1 MRLILKNPETLSTEF
16 YEIKDKKERIITL
29 LEKKGI
35 SPLIY
40 SVISNGKNLSLNSEL
55 KDYENSIIEFRII
68 LKGGKGGFGTLL
80 KTQPARKKLTNNFDA
95 CRDLSGRRIGHVNQ
109 EKLNKEWK
117 QKKKN
122 ESKII
127 NKYNN
132 GGKIEDVE
140 YYLKKD
146 KNIDIVKE
154 NKKFLRE
161 QENIDKMINKTFKYL
176 KKKRERINC
185 ENKDNKN
192 YKENNNF
199 FSVKEI
205 NNNVKEEFNSKEK
218 LLELLL
224 D

>member
-1 MRLILKNPETLSTEF
+1 MRLILKNTETLTTEF

-95 CRDLSGRRIGHVNQ
+95 CRDLSGRRVGHVNQ

-140 YYLKKD
+140 YYLKKH

-176 KKKRERINC
+176 KKKRIRKENDIDK
-185 ENKDNKN
+185 ENKPKENIISINDINKN
-192 YKENNNF
+192 LNEN
-199 FSVKEI
+199 
-205 NNNVKEEFNSKEK
+205 FNSKEQ

>member
-95 CRDLSGRRIGHVNQ
+95 CRDLSGRRLGHVNQ
-109 EKLNKEWK
+109 ERKMREWE
-117 QKKKN
+117 QQRN
-122 ESKII
+122 EESKII

-132 GGKIEDVE
+132 GGKFEDIEKH
-140 YYLKKD
+140 LKKD
-146 KNIDIVKE
+146 KNIDIIKA
-154 NKKFLRE
+154 NKKFLKE

-176 KKKRERINC
+176 KQKRIRNENDIDK
-185 ENKDNKN
+185 ENKPKENLISINDINKN
-192 YKENNNF
+192 LKEN
-199 FSVKEI
+199 
-205 NNNVKEEFNSKEK
+205 FNSKEQ

>member
-95 CRDLSGRRIGHVNQ
+95 CRDLSGRRLGHINQ
-109 EKLNKEWK
+109 ERKMREWK
-117 QKKKN
+117 QLRN
-122 ESKII
+122 EESKII

-132 GGKIEDVE
+132 GGKFEDIEKH
-140 YYLKKD
+140 LKKD
-146 KNIDIVKE
+146 KNIDIIKA
-154 NKKFLRE
+154 NKKFLKE

-176 KKKRERINC
+176 KKKRIRKENDIDK
-185 ENKDNKN
+185 ENKPKENLIPINDINKN
-192 YKENNNF
+192 LNEN
-199 FSVKEI
+199 
-205 NNNVKEEFNSKEK
+205 FNSKEQ

>member
-1 MRLILKNPETLSTEF
+1 MRVIIKNPINLLTEFFTLSDENLTIE
-16 YEIKDKKERIITL
+16 TL
-29 LEKKGI
+29 LEEKKI
-35 SPLIY
+35 NPIQFQT
-40 SVISNGKNLSLNSEL
+40 ISNGKNIPLNSLLSNYNNE
-55 KDYENSIIEFRII
+55 IIEFRLI

-95 CRDLSGRRIGHVNQ
+95 CRDLSGRRVGHVNQ

>member
-1 MRLILKNPETLSTEF
+1 MET
-16 YEIKDKKERIITL
+16 
-29 LEKKGI
+29 
-35 SPLIY
+35 
-40 SVISNGKNLSLNSEL
+40 
-55 KDYENSIIEFRII
+55 
-68 LKGGKGGFGTLL
+68 
-80 KTQPARKKLTNNFDA
+80 
-95 CRDLSGRRIGHVNQ
+95 
-109 EKLNKEWK
+109 
-117 QKKKN
+117 KKKN

-127 NKYNN
+127 KKYNN

>member
-1 MRLILKNPETLSTEF
+1 MKVIIKNPYNLSTEF
-16 YEIKDKKERIITL
+16 YTFSNENLTIETL
-29 LEKKGI
+29 LQEKKI
-35 SPLIY
+35 NTTQY
-40 SVISNGKNLSLNSEL
+40 QTISNGKNIPLNSLLSNYNNE
-55 KDYENSIIEFRII
+55 IIEFRLL

-95 CRDLSGRRIGHVNQ
+95 CRDLSGRRVGHVNQ